1 MTSLGRALSGR
12 YRLDAQVGS
21 GGMATVYR
29 AWDLELERPVAVKV
43 LAPNLAADPAFAS
56 RFRQEARAMASVH
69 HPAIVAIH
77 DVGEADGEPYLVMEL
92 VEGESLAAR
101 FGRGGALSPEEVAPI
116 LGSVAA
122 GLAAVHARGLVH
134 RDVKPHNIL
143 LPAGGAGKL
152 ADFGLARGDET
163 TTLTSPG
170 TAVGTLGYLA
180 PELLHGEPATPASD
194 VYALGV
200 VAYEGLTGQ
209 RPHLATSLAGHVE
222 AQAVPPV
229 TPSAVAPW
237 LGTAFDTPLLAALG
251 PAVYRPDVAAFGA
264 SLSAATGVWSHGGGV
279 MPATGA
285 GAAGT
290 SEALPLDP
298 AAPTEVVRI
307 TPEGGGDQRGRGRR
321 APARREFVLALW
333 FGGGAVV
340 LLLLGLA
347 FAGSGLLGRSA
358 ATPDA
363 GALSSS
369 SPSPTPSSSPS
380 PTPTTT
386 PSPTPTASPT
396 PSPTTRI
403 QGAVAA
409 LDAYDR
415 ALANDKGGASGLKNK
430 EARTLESLSGQV
442 RSALVDGDLAK
453 AASAAAKLV
462 DETDRLARGLP
473 DAAAQQLRDAAQA
486 VQDSI
491 ATAQGR

>member
-12 YRLDAQVGS
+12 YRLDAPVGS

-77 DVGEADGEPYLVMEL
+77 DVGEVDGEPYIVMEL

-101 FGRGGALSPEEVAPI
+101 FGRGGALSPEEVTPI

-143 LPAGGAGKL
+143 LPAGGAAKL

-229 TPSAVAPW
+229 APSTVAPW
-237 LGTAFDTPLLAALG
+237 LGAAFDAPLLAALG
-251 PAVYRPDVAAFGA
+251 PAADRPDVAAFNA
-264 SLSAATGVWSHGGGV
+264 SLGAATEAWSRGGGV
-279 MPATGA
+279 MPADVA

-290 SEALPLDP
+290 SESAPLDP
-298 AAPTEVVRI
+298 TAATEVVLV
-307 TPEGGGDQRGRGRR
+307 TAEGASGGERGQR
-321 APARREFVLALW
+321 APVRRRFVLALW

-347 FAGSGLLGRSA
+347 LAASGLLDRSA
-358 ATPDA
+358 ATADP
-363 GALSSS
+363 SSFS
-369 SPSPTPSSSPS
+369 SASASPAPSPSPSPS
-380 PTPTTT
+380 PTPT
-386 PSPTPTASPT
+386 PTPPASPT

-403 QGAVAA
+403 QGALAA

-415 ALANDKGGASGLKNK
+415 ALASDKGGPSGLKNK
-430 EARTLESLSGQV
+430 DARTLESLSGQV
-442 RSALVDGDLAK
+442 RSALVHGDLAK
-453 AASAAAKLV
+453 AASTAAKLV
-462 DETDRLARGLP
+462 DETDRLAGGLP
-473 DAAAQQLRDAAQA
+473 DAAAAQLRDAAQA
-486 VQDSI
+486 VQDAI
-491 ATAQGR
+491 AAASGR